1 MMTRKVISVILGALM
16 IIAGVYCFFTP
27 VEASAVIPFVL
38 GIVMIGDG
46 IGRIVTWFDIQ
57 GVVRQS
63 AWVLASAVVSLIFGL
78 MLAFSPALQMSVGV
92 LVILLTGWWILALGI
107 IRIVHA
113 FHLRKIKREADGF
126 GFGEMIGSNWLIALI
141 LGILLTIFG
150 FIVILNPMMGL
161 GMIGVLIGCGVITA
175 GVNLIY
181 LGCSPWIL

>member
-1 MMTRKVISVILGALM
+1 MKRKVLSVFFGMLM
-16 IIAGVYCFFTP
+16 IIVGVYCFFTP
-27 VEASAVIPFVL
+27 VETSAVIPFVL

-63 AWVLASAVVSLIFGL
+63 AWVLASAVVSLIFG
-78 MLAFSPALQMSVGV
+78 GV